1 MKKLFLIALA
11 LVTLQ
16 VSAQHKREGDKKGE
30 KMERMNDYTPEQIA
44 ELQTKKMTLHLD
56 LNEAQQQKV
65 MALNL
70 QNATDRKAMI
80 EAKKQMAKKS
90 DDQEMSKEDKLKMK
104 NDMLDKQI
112 AMKQKMKDILDEKQY
127 AKWEEMMSKRGERG
141 RAYQKKKMHKKND

>member
-16 VSAQHKREGDKKGE
+16 VSAQHKKEGHKKGD

-70 QNATDRKAMI
+70 QNASDRKAMV
-80 EAKKQMAKKS
+80 EAKKQMTEKS
-90 DDQEMSKEDKLKMK
+90 DGQEMPKEDKLKMK